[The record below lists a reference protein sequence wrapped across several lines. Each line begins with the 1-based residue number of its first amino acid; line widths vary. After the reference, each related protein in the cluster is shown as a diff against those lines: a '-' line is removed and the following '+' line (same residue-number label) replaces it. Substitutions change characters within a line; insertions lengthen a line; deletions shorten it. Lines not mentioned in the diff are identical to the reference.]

1 VTAATT
7 TRLSGRRIAP
17 NSGGQGR
24 ETLDRRV
31 HEILRAADLRRPLWA
46 LGLALA
52 GLAALLAAQVAW
64 PEATWARWSLFGLL
78 ALGLACTVLVWR
90 RLRDRLLRPL
100 VRLEHSLTQVC
111 QGEPGAG
118 DSLTETG
125 VLQGIAQDIR
135 SLNEELTGL
144 YEDMDDRVARQTRR
158 LAQKT
163 ASLKILY
170 DVAAGIHQTE
180 SVEELLLRFLRVL
193 KEMINARAATVRLVL
208 PDGTRRLIGSIG
220 LNDDL
225 VRESDMAPV
234 DLCLCGNVLAPGDI
248 LCDND
253 ARYCSRLY
261 GRRMFAS
268 SEIEVVTVPLEHRD
282 ELLGVYSLF
291 LDRPGLKGREDI
303 MDLLF
308 TVGHHLGMA
317 IAKQRSDAEA
327 HRLSIVEERNALA
340 HELHDSLAQTLAS
353 LRFQCRML
361 DDSLAGCS
369 IPPEARND
377 LTRIRNGLD
386 EAHTELRELLA
397 SFRAPL
403 DRRGLVPALAK
414 LTQRLGRET
423 GAHVLFQNDSR
434 PFELSATEELQ
445 LLRIAQEALANIRK
459 HAQAH
464 TVRVLLTR
472 ESGGR
477 HVLLIEDD
485 GVGFSPP
492 DEQSPP
498 GECIGLSILEERA
511 RRIGAELR
519 IESEPGEGTRVEI
532 VFDAG
537 RRPGRQ
543 TQGLEADRCA
553 YS

>member
-1 VTAATT
+1 MLTMVGMAV
-7 TRLSGRRIAP
+7 LIVVQGLGDGAP
-17 NSGGQGR
+17 G
-24 ETLDRRV
+24 
-31 HEILRAADLRRPLWA
+31 
-46 LGLALA
+46 
-52 GLAALLAAQVAW
+52 W
-64 PEATWARWSLFGLL
+64 PWSLVGLL
-78 ALGLACTVLVWR
+78 ALGLISAVLTWQ
-90 RLRDRLLRPL
+90 RLMERLLRPL
-100 VRLEHSLTQVC
+100 ARLEHSLTQVC
-111 QGEPGAG
+111 QGEVGAG
-118 DSLTETG
+118 ECLNETG

-163 ASLKILY
+163 VSLKILY

-193 KEMINARAATVRLVL
+193 KEMVNARAATVRLIL
-208 PDGTRRLIGSIG
+208 PDGTQRLIGSIG
-220 LNDDL
+220 LNGEL
-225 VRESDMAPV
+225 VRESDIAPV
-234 DLCLCGNVLAPGDI
+234 ELCLCGQVLGPGDI

-282 ELLGVYSLF
+282 ARLGVYTLF
-291 LDRPGLKGREDI
+291 LDRPGLSGREDI
-303 MDLLF
+303 LELLF
-308 TVGHHLGMA
+308 TVGHHLGVA

-327 HRLSIVEERNALA
+327 RRLSILEERNALA

-353 LRFQCRML
+353 LRLQFRML
-361 DDSLAGCS
+361 DDSLAAVP
-369 IPPEARND
+369 IPPEVRHD
-377 LTRIRNGLD
+377 LARIRNGLD

-403 DRRGLVPALAK
+403 DRCGLVPALEK

-423 GAHVLFQNDSR
+423 GAHVLFQNECR

-445 LLRIAQEALANIRK
+445 LLRIAQETLANIRK

-464 TVRVLLTR
+464 TVRVLLRR
-472 ESGGR
+472 ERGGR
-477 HVLLIEDD
+477 YVLLIEDD
-485 GVGFSPP
+485 GIGFTPP
-492 DEQSPP
+492 DDRSHP
-498 GECIGLSILEERA
+498 GERIGLSILEERA

-519 IESEPGEGTRVEI
+519 IESEPGEGTRVEVI
-532 VFDAG
+532 FEVG
-537 RRPGRQ
+537 RRPGRLSQ
-543 TQGLEADRCA
+543 APEAEGCA

>member
-1 VTAATT
+1 MLN
-7 TRLSGRRIAP
+7 RLRPRLHQPSDAGRLY
-17 NSGGQGR
+17 S
-24 ETLDRRV
+24 
-31 HEILRAADLRRPLWA
+31 ILREAGVWLPLLSVALSLGAALVLLAILWGNPEQTWLRGLF
-46 LGLALA
+46 LGVILAGIAAAALA
-52 GLAALLAAQVAW
+52 
-64 PEATWARWSLFGLL
+64 
-78 ALGLACTVLVWR
+78 WR
-90 RLRDRLLRPL
+90 RLRNQLLLPL
-100 VRLEHSLTQVC
+100 VRLEHSLTRVC
-111 QGEPGAG
+111 QGEPGAS
-118 DSLTETG
+118 DTLKDVG
-125 VLQGIAQDIR
+125 VLGPIAQDIR
-135 SLNEELTGL
+135 SLNEELTDL
-144 YEDMDDRVARQTRR
+144 YEDMDNRVARQTRR

-193 KEMINARAATVRLVL
+193 KEMINGRAATVRLVM

-220 LNDDL
+220 LDDGL
-225 VRESDMAPV
+225 VREHDMAPV
-234 DLCLCGNVLAPGDI
+234 DLCLCGSVLAPGDI

-253 ARYCSRLY
+253 ARYCSRIY
-261 GRRMFAS
+261 GRRMFAT
-268 SEIEVVTVPLEHRD
+268 SEMDVVTVPLEHRD
-282 ELLGVYSLF
+282 ALLGVYSIF
-291 LDRPGLKGREDI
+291 VDRPGVKAREDI

-308 TVGHHLGMA
+308 TVGHHLGVA

-327 HRLSIVEERNALA
+327 HRASILEERNALA

-361 DDSLAGCS
+361 DDSLADS
-369 IPPEARND
+369 PISAEARND
-377 LTRIRNGLD
+377 LSRIRNGLD

-414 LTQRLGRET
+414 LTKCLGQET
-423 GAHVLFQNDSR
+423 GAHVLFQNDCR

-445 LLRIAQEALANIRK
+445 LLRIVQESLANIRK

-472 ESGGR
+472 DAGGQ

-485 GVGFSPP
+485 GVGFSAPA
-492 DEQSPP
+492 DGSRP
-498 GECIGLSILEERA
+498 GEHIGLSIMEERA

-519 IESEPGEGTRVEI
+519 IESEPGEGTRVE
-532 VFDAG
+532 VNFEVN
-537 RRPGRQ
+537 RRSSRPA
-543 TQGLEADRCA
+543 LETV
-553 YS
+553 

>member
-1 VTAATT
+1 MEIRA
-7 TRLSGRRIAP
+7 
-17 NSGGQGR
+17 R
-24 ETLDRRV
+24 EIERV
-31 HEILRAADLRRPLWA
+31 ADLARPFWILA
-46 LGLALA
+46 LALA
-52 GLAALLAAQVAW
+52 GMSVLLAAQWVW
-64 PEATWARWSLFGLL
+64 PESDWVHWGLFGLL
-78 ALGLACTVLVWR
+78 ALALAGAALVWQ

-100 VRLEHSLTQVC
+100 ARLEHSLAQVC
-111 QGEPGAG
+111 QGEPGAS
-118 DSLTETG
+118 DSLSETG
-125 VLQGIAQDIR
+125 VLRGIAQDIR
-135 SLNEELTGL
+135 SLNEELTDL
-144 YEDMDDRVARQTRR
+144 YDDMDNRVARQTRR

-225 VRESDMAPV
+225 VRESDLTPV

-253 ARYCSRLY
+253 ARYCSRIY

-282 ELLGVYSLF
+282 ALLGVYTLF
-291 LDRPGLKGREDI
+291 IDRPGLQGREDI
-303 MDLLF
+303 LELLF
-308 TVGHHLGMA
+308 TVGHHLGVA

-327 HRLSIVEERNALA
+327 RRLSIVEERNALA

-361 DDSLAGCS
+361 DDSLVGCP
-369 IPPEARND
+369 IRPEARND
-377 LTRIRNGLD
+377 LARIRNGLD
-386 EAHTELRELLA
+386 EAHTELRELLS

-403 DRRGLVPALAK
+403 DRRGLVPALEK

-472 ESGGR
+472 ESSGR

-498 GECIGLSILEERA
+498 GERIGLSILEERA

-532 VFDAG
+532 IFDVG

-543 TQGLEADRCA
+543 TQTLEAERCA